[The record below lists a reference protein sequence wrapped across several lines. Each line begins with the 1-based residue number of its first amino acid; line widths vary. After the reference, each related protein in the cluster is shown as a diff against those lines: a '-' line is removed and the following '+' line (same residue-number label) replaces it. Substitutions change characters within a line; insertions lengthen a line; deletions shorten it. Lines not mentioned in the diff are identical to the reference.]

1 MLRQHNRHIYI
12 ALLSILTLCLLCD
25 YIPALRFLST
35 WVTPPVVL
43 FIGLVFALLCGQ
55 AYPTFNKNV
64 SKKLLQYSVIGLG
77 FGMNLQASLA
87 SGKEGM
93 LFTIISVVGTLLI
106 GMFIGCKVL
115 KLNRNT
121 SYLISSGTAICG
133 GSAIAAVGPI
143 IKAKDTDMSMALA
156 TVFIL
161 NAIGLFLFPVLGH
174 WLGLS
179 QQDFGTWAAIAI
191 HDTSSV
197 VGAGA
202 AYGEEALQVA
212 TTIKLTRALWIIP
225 LALVTSVI
233 FRSEGKKI
241 SIPWFILFFIV
252 AMLINTYLLADF
264 PQIGKFIAGIARK
277 GLIITMFFIGAS
289 LSVDVIKS
297 VGIRPLLQGV
307 LLWIIISAASLA
319 YILLR

>member
-1 MLRQHNRHIYI
+1 MLHKYNRHIYI
-12 ALLSILTLCLLCD
+12 ALLSIITLCLLCD
-25 YIPALRFLST
+25 YIPALRFLAA

-55 AYPTFNKNV
+55 AYPTFNQNV
-64 SKKLLQYSVIGLG
+64 SKKLLQYSIIGLG

-87 SGKEGM
+87 SGREGM

-161 NAIGLFLFPVLGH
+161 NAIGLFLFPILGH

-179 QQDFGTWAAIAI
+179 QQEFGTWAAIAI

-241 SIPWFILFFIV
+241 SVPWFILFFIV
-252 AMLINTYLLADF
+252 AMLINTYLLADY
-264 PQIGKFIAGIARK
+264 PETGKFIAGIARK

-297 VGIRPLLQGV
+297 VGIRPLLQGI

-319 YILLR
+319 YILLK